1 MTRRS
6 YVPYI
11 VISGLLF
18 VAGLVLGA
26 GKSAE
31 DTSLANTAS
40 KFLLAVGLLALVITG
55 VLEVVSRRRAV
66 RSASGHTR
74 EVPASDGIR

>member
-6 YVPYI
+6 YVPFI
-11 VISGLLF
+11 VVSGLLF
-18 VAGLVLGA
+18 VAGLALGA

-55 VLEVVSRRRAV
+55 VLEVVSRRRAS
-66 RSASGHTR
+66 RSVSGHAR
-74 EVPASDGIR
+74 EVPAADSSR